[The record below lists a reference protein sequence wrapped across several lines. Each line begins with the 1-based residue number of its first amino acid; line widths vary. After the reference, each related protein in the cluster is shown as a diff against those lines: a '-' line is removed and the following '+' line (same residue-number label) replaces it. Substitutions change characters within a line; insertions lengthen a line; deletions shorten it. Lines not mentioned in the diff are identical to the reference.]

1 MTARAEEHRR
11 GSERPG
17 RGLGWVF
24 VCVSSGGAFS
34 PATLAE
40 LSRADGGRDGGVA
53 LSVSIRILR
62 DQFTRCVALTFT
74 VTVITSRGFPTPP
87 HCTGCTFNYSKH
99 TDSTG

>member
-1 MTARAEEHRR
+1 MTARAGEHRR

-40 LSRADGGRDGGVA
+40 LSRADGGRDWGSGVECEHQDSQG
-53 LSVSIRILR
+53 SVYKVCRADFHCYSNY
-62 DQFTRCVALTFT
+62 QPSFSH
-74 VTVITSRGFPTPP
+74 TSSL
-87 HCTGCTFNYSKH
+87 HWLYI
-99 TDSTG
+99 